1 MFKKTKRF
9 NPEYEYIFN
18 ELKLKKTKDCLAEMS
33 YQQLK
38 DFYYHY
44 NLQDLTYG
52 QLNYTLKE
60 ILKLI
65 YKHKLF
71 HSSESEK
78 SIWFLNIKR
87 TYELLSKIPNIESK
101 DLTISFEALIKNEK
115 INTLIKTNK
124 GFFVIEYSHLKSDE
138 NYEIKKEI
146 KQNQLNSY
154 CKNLYKVANGT
165 IVGMIYFDNIDETIN
180 RTLETLKD
188 FLN

>member
-1 MFKKTKRF
+1 MSNTTHF
-9 NPEYEYIFN
+9 NPEYEYLVN
-18 ELKLKKTKDCLAEMS
+18 ELKLKKTKDCLTEMS

-44 NLQDLTYG
+44 NLQSLTYG
-52 QLNYTLKE
+52 PLDYTFKKALKV
-60 ILKLI
+60 I
-65 YKHKLF
+65 YKYKFF

-78 SIWFLNIKR
+78 STWFLNMKH
-87 TYELLSKIPNIESK
+87 TYELLSQIPNIESK
-101 DLTISFEALIKNEK
+101 DLNIYFEASIKNEK

-138 NYEIKKEI
+138 DYEIKKEI

-154 CKNLYKVANGT
+154 CKNLYKVTNGT

>member
-1 MFKKTKRF
+1 MSNTTHF
-9 NPEYEYIFN
+9 NPEYEYLVN

-44 NLQDLTYG
+44 NLQSLTYG
-52 QLNYTLKE
+52 PLDYTFKRVLKV
-60 ILKLI
+60 I
-65 YKHKLF
+65 YKYKFF

-78 SIWFLNIKR
+78 STWFLNMKH
-87 TYELLSKIPNIESK
+87 TYELLSQIPNIESK
-101 DLTISFEALIKNEK
+101 DLNICFE
-115 INTLIKTNK
+115 TLIINGRIDTLIETNK
-124 GFFVIEYSHLKSDE
+124 GIFVIEYSHLKPDRT
-138 NYEIKKEI
+138 YETKRES

-154 CKNLYKVANGT
+154 CKYLSRVTNKT

-180 RTLETLKD
+180 RTLETLND

>member
-1 MFKKTKRF
+1 MSNTTHF
-9 NPEYEYIFN
+9 NPEYEYLVN

-44 NLQDLTYG
+44 NLQSLTYRP
-52 QLNYTLKE
+52 LDYTFKKVLK
-60 ILKLI
+60 II
-65 YKHKLF
+65 YKYKFF

-78 SIWFLNIKR
+78 STWFLNMKH
-87 TYELLSKIPNIESK
+87 TYELLSQIPNIESK
-101 DLTISFEALIKNEK
+101 DLTISFEVLIKNEK

-138 NYEIKKEI
+138 DYEIKKEV

-180 RTLETLKD
+180 KALEVLTD

>member
-1 MFKKTKRF
+1 MSNTTHF
-9 NPEYEYIFN
+9 NPEYEYLVN

-44 NLQDLTYG
+44 NLQSLTYG
-52 QLNYTLKE
+52 PLDYTFKKVLK
-60 ILKLI
+60 II
-65 YKHKLF
+65 YKYKFF

-78 SIWFLNIKR
+78 STWFLNMKH
-87 TYELLSKIPNIESK
+87 TYELLSQIPNIESK
-101 DLTISFEALIKNEK
+101 NLIICFE
-115 INTLIKTNK
+115 TLIVNGRIDTLIETSK
-124 GFFVIEYSHLKSDE
+124 GIFVIEYSHLKPDRT
-138 NYEIKKEI
+138 YETKKEI

-154 CKNLYKVANGT
+154 CKYLCRVTNKT